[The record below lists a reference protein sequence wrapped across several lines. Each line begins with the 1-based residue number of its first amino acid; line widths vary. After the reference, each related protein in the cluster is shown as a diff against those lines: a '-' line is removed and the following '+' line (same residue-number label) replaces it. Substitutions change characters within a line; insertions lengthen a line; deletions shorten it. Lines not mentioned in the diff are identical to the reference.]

1 MELNKLTIKEAGE
14 LLRDK
19 KITSVELTTACLNR
33 IKSLD
38 DKIQA
43 CLCVCET
50 EALAQAAAA
59 DKRIAAGETG
69 ALLGIPYLVKDN
81 ILVAGLQATAGS
93 KILKNYIAPY
103 NATAVAR
110 LNAAGAVILGKTNM
124 DEFGHGG
131 STENS
136 AYQTTKNPW
145 DLKRVPGGSSGGNAA
160 ALAADMCIFT
170 LSGDTGGSIRQP
182 ASFCGVVGLKPSY
195 SLVSRHG
202 LIAMTSSTDTIGPI
216 TKTVEDAALVL
227 QIIAGPDEY
236 DSIINK
242 VIPENYSSNL
252 DKGVKGLRVGLPQ
265 EYFPNILNSEVKD
278 LLMAQAEILKKAGAE
293 IINVSLPHTE
303 YSLPAYYIITPCEI
317 SSNLARLDGLRY
329 GYFDESAKNL
339 AEIYAKNRG
348 GGFGPEAKRRI
359 MIGTYAL
366 SAGYYDAYYKKANKV
381 RMMVARDFA
390 KVFEKV
396 DILLTPVTPA
406 TAFKIG
412 EKNDDPMAMYLED
425 IFTIAAS
432 LAGLP
437 AISVPAGLINN
448 LPIGVQLIGKK
459 MGEAELLQVAK
470 ALNPEQ
476 NFAKAN
482 I

>member
-136 AYQTTKNPW
+136 AYQTT
-145 DLKRVPGGSSGGNAA
+145 
-160 ALAADMCIFT
+160 
-170 LSGDTGGSIRQP
+170 
-182 ASFCGVVGLKPSY
+182 
-195 SLVSRHG
+195 SR
-202 LIAMTSSTDTIGPI
+202 SD
-216 TKTVEDAALVL
+216 
-227 QIIAGPDEY
+227 
-236 DSIINK
+236 
-242 VIPENYSSNL
+242 
-252 DKGVKGLRVGLPQ
+252 
-265 EYFPNILNSEVKD
+265 
-278 LLMAQAEILKKAGAE
+278 
-293 IINVSLPHTE
+293 
-303 YSLPAYYIITPCEI
+303 
-317 SSNLARLDGLRY
+317 
-329 GYFDESAKNL
+329 
-339 AEIYAKNRG
+339 
-348 GGFGPEAKRRI
+348 FG
-359 MIGTYAL
+359 
-366 SAGYYDAYYKKANKV
+366 
-381 RMMVARDFA
+381 
-390 KVFEKV
+390 
-396 DILLTPVTPA
+396 
-406 TAFKIG
+406 
-412 EKNDDPMAMYLED
+412 
-425 IFTIAAS
+425 
-432 LAGLP
+432 
-437 AISVPAGLINN
+437 
-448 LPIGVQLIGKK
+448 
-459 MGEAELLQVAK
+459 
-470 ALNPEQ
+470 
-476 NFAKAN
+476 
-482 I
+482 